1 MEITTVVLVVA
12 SLACAVLFLNP
23 KLLRSPRWGA
33 TVTPLASI
41 IGSGFLV
48 VGPILAATTGTLAW
62 FAMLALC
69 AIGYLFGSAI
79 RHNIAHVEPLLN
91 GNPTK
96 LVLRL
101 ERASELVLS
110 FSYFISVAYYL
121 NLFAAFALRLG
132 GVTDPF
138 VVRVVATC
146 VISCIGVLGFLG
158 GLKALERL
166 TLGAVGLKL
175 SLIGGL
181 LITLSVAT
189 VIAVHGGTFNWPE
202 LNNATGSQE
211 LRIVLGLVILVQGF
225 ETSRYLG
232 DSYSPEMRIATM
244 RHAQWISTG
253 IYLAFVVLIT
263 RYFTN
268 TPLSAGNETGILD
281 MLKPIGS
288 ALLPVIVLA
297 ALASQLSAAVA
308 DTNGAGGLL
317 SELFVKR
324 VSVNVGNVVTA
335 SVAIAIT
342 WMANIYEIITY
353 ASKAFVI
360 YYALQSIQAALAAK
374 RQSKFARAVLYLV
387 GVLIAVVIILWAI
400 PANV

>member
-12 SLACAVLFLNP
+12 SIACAGLFLNP
-23 KLLRSPRWGA
+23 KLLRSPRWRA

-79 RHNIAHVEPLLN
+79 RHNIAHVEPLLH

-96 LVLRL
+96 LVTRL
-101 ERASELVLS
+101 ERASELALS

-146 VISCIGVLGFLG
+146 VISFIGVLGFLG

-181 LITLSVAT
+181 LITLGVAT
-189 VIAVHGGTFNWPE
+189 VISVHEGTFHWPE

-211 LRIVLGLVILVQGF
+211 LRILLGLVILVQGF

-232 DSYSPEMRIATM
+232 DAYGPEMRIKTM

-253 IYLAFVVLIT
+253 IYVAFVVLIT

-288 ALLPVIVLA
+288 ALLPVMVLA

-317 SELFVKR
+317 SELFSKR
-324 VSVNVGNVVTA
+324 VSVNVSNVVTA

-353 ASKAFVI
+353 ASKAFVV

-374 RQSKFARAVLYLV
+374 RQSKFARAGLYLA

-400 PANV
+400 PADT